1 MSNNE
6 KSASQV
12 AEELVSVTN
21 GLRLGAGETILSV
34 RGSEPEKKAASTPK
48 KTPITETTD
57 DKGHSADSDP
67 NKPQITKT
75 TDHKGHSAHTT
86 DHRAS

>member
-34 RGSEPEKKAASTPK
+34 RVSEPEKKADSTTK
-48 KTPITETTD
+48 KPSITEPPAHSTT
-57 DKGHSADSDP
+57 KKKPLREDSTVP
-67 NKPQITKT
+67 PKEEINKK
-75 TDHKGHSAHTT
+75 KKS
-86 DHRAS
+86 S

>member
-34 RGSEPEKKAASTPK
+34 RVSEPEKQ
-48 KTPITETTD
+48 
-57 DKGHSADSDP
+57 ADS
-67 NKPQITKT
+67 T
-75 TDHKGHSAHTT
+75 TEEPPLTEPPPEKKKKKKKS
-86 DHRAS
+86 S